1 MSKFLEAFAYFLSN
15 GLDFKLAKELAE
27 SVTGSK
33 VTDEKTLEAF
43 VPEIKK
49 SAGKSQKFQMPEA
62 KKDVIAASD
71 EVSPS
76 YAKGDTKYN
85 ADILA
90 EEIARKRGFIKEGQD
105 ADDMDVKAYSEIYSE
120 AYKFLTD
127 LNRLNKP
134 GVKVETPKKLATKKV
149 RGDLTFVDTKIS
161 NPLKSDFVLRGLDG
175 TTENLYNKFRQEQE
189 AIKNGMLKD
198 LNFIKDNN
206 IALGAKDKD
215 NLLYNMKIYN
225 ELTNKVNKTADEL
238 VEAGKEPEKI
248 YTSYRDSIFTKKK
261 VTMTDLKEFFI
272 GKDGTIDSMKESL
285 DKMDDLIKE
294 IEDIRSG
301 AKQSREFKERK
312 LKFQGKGYG
321 DDSPLYRTLARQ
333 FLRDEIEAG
342 RIETSQRIYNAMK
355 TGSDPQIDAIKI
367 FRHHYG
373 DDAFD
378 ILGKY
383 IDVNYPQFDAN
394 LPGLRYPG
402 RFEFRK
408 MGLVPKNKK
417 APGNTYEH
425 YSLPGEI
432 DQEIKEIDDVIKN
445 IEAGNSPFYKNRD
458 EIVRGIMEQNSRRAN
473 LVKVRNEISPE
484 DTKPLP
490 GDETLES
497 ADVVPI
503 KQEGIISNLDLN
515 IDRSIK
521 TLNDVELYGDETSLE
536 LKYIEENGVHPR
548 DLDPQEGFAKGGLV
562 SLT

>member
-27 SVTGSK
+27 SVTGTK

-90 EEIARKRGFIKEGQD
+90 TEIARKRGFIKAGQD
-105 ADDMDVKAYSEIYSE
+105 SDDMDIKAYSEIYSE

-134 GVKVETPKKLATKKV
+134 GVKVETPKKLATKKT
-149 RGDLTFVDTKIS
+149 RSDLTFLNTKIS
-161 NPLKSDFVLRGLDG
+161 NPMKSDFVLSGLDG

-189 AIKNGMLKD
+189 AIKFGMEKD
-198 LNFIKDNN
+198 LKFIKENN

-215 NLLYNMKIYN
+215 NLLYNMRIYN
-225 ELTNKVNKTADEL
+225 EITNKVNNLSDEL
-238 VEAGKEPEKI
+238 VEAGKEPEKL
-248 YTSYRDSIFTKKK
+248 YKSYKDNIFNKKK
-261 VTMTDLKEFFI
+261 DLTFLKEFFI
-272 GKDGTIDSMKESL
+272 GKDGTIDKMKASL
-285 DKMDDLIKE
+285 DKMDDLIKQMDE
-294 IEDIRSG
+294 IRSG
-301 AKQSREFKERK
+301 AKQDIERK
-312 LKFQGKGYG
+312 DRLLKFQGKGYG
-321 DDSPLYRTLARQ
+321 EDSPLYRTLARQ

-383 IDVNYPQFDAN
+383 IDNNYPQFDAN

-408 MGLVPKNKK
+408 LGLVPKNKK

-425 YSLPGEI
+425 YNLPGEI

-445 IEAGNSPFYKNRD
+445 IEAGNSPLYRNRD
-458 EIVRGIMEQNSRRAN
+458 EIVRAIMDQNSRRAN
-473 LVKVRNEISPE
+473 LVKIRNELLPE

-490 GDETLES
+490 GDDVLES

-503 KQEGIISNLDLN
+503 KQEGIISDIELN
-515 IDRSIK
+515 VDRSIK
-521 TLNDVELYGDETSLE
+521 TLNDVELYGDETALE

>member
-1 MSKFLEAFAYFLSN
+1 MNKFLEAFAYFLSN
-15 GLDFKLAKELAE
+15 GLDFKLSKELAE
-27 SVTGSK
+27 SVTGTK

-90 EEIARKRGFIKEGQD
+90 EEIARKRGFIKAGQD
-105 ADDMDVKAYSEIYSE
+105 SDDMDIKAYSEIYSE

-134 GVKVETPKKLATKKV
+134 GVKVETPKKLATKKT
-149 RGDLTFVDTKIS
+149 RSDLTFLNTKIS
-161 NPLKSDFVLRGLDG
+161 NPMKSDFVLSGLDG

-189 AIKNGMLKD
+189 AIKFGMEKD
-198 LNFIKDNN
+198 LKFIKENN

-215 NLLYNMKIYN
+215 NLLYNMRIYN
-225 ELTNKVNKTADEL
+225 EITNKVNNLSDEL
-238 VEAGKEPEKI
+238 VEAGKEPEKL
-248 YTSYRDSIFTKKK
+248 YKSYKDNIFNKKK
-261 VTMTDLKEFFI
+261 DLTFLKEFFI
-272 GKDGTIDSMKESL
+272 GKDGTIDKMKASL
-285 DKMDDLIKE
+285 DKMDDLIKQMDE
-294 IEDIRSG
+294 IRSG
-301 AKQSREFKERK
+301 AKQDIERK
-312 LKFQGKGYG
+312 DRLLKFQGKGYG
-321 DDSPLYRTLARQ
+321 EDSPLYRTLARQ

-342 RIETSQRIYNAMK
+342 RIETSQEIYNAMK

-383 IDVNYPQFDAN
+383 IDNNYPQFDAN

-408 MGLVPKNKK
+408 LGLVPKNKK

-445 IEAGNSPFYKNRD
+445 IEAGNSPLYRNRD
-458 EIVRGIMEQNSRRAN
+458 EIVRAIMDQNSRRAN
-473 LVKVRNEISPE
+473 LVKIRNELLPE

-490 GDETLES
+490 GDDVLES

-521 TLNDVELYGDETSLE
+521 TLNDVELYGDETAFE

>member
-1 MSKFLEAFAYFLSN
+1 
-15 GLDFKLAKELAE
+15 
-27 SVTGSK
+27 
-33 VTDEKTLEAF
+33 
-43 VPEIKK
+43 
-49 SAGKSQKFQMPEA
+49 MPEA

-90 EEIARKRGFIKEGQD
+90 TEIARKRGFIKAGQD
-105 ADDMDVKAYSEIYSE
+105 SDDMDVKAYSEIYSE

-134 GVKVETPKKLATKKV
+134 GVKVETPKKLATKKT
-149 RGDLTFVDTKIS
+149 RSDLTFLNTKIS
-161 NPLKSDFVLRGLDG
+161 NPMKSDFVLSGLDG

-225 ELTNKVNKTADEL
+225 EITNKVNSLSDEL
-238 VEAGKEPEKI
+238 VEAGKEPEKL
-248 YTSYRDSIFTKKK
+248 YTTYKDNILNKKK

-272 GKDGTIDSMKESL
+272 GKDGTIDKMQASL
-285 DKMDDLIKE
+285 DKMDDLIKQMDE
-294 IEDIRSG
+294 IRSG
-301 AKQSREFKERK
+301 AKQEIERK
-312 LKFQGKGYG
+312 DRLLKFQGKGYG

-383 IDVNYPQFDAN
+383 IDNNYPQFDAN
-394 LPGLRYPG
+394 LPGLKYPG

-408 MGLVPKNKK
+408 LGLVPKNKK

-458 EIVRGIMEQNSRRAN
+458 EIVRGIMEQNSRRAE

-490 GDETLES
+490 GDETFES

-515 IDRSIK
+515 VDRSIK
-521 TLNDVELYGDETSLE
+521 TLNNVELYGDETAAE
-536 LKYIEENGVHPR
+536 LKYIEDNGVHPR

>member
-1 MSKFLEAFAYFLSN
+1 MKEFLKAFIYFMDN
-15 GLDFKLAKELAE
+15 GIPEKLAKELAE
-27 SVTGSK
+27 KVTGTK
-33 VTDEKTLEAF
+33 VTDEARLEAF
-43 VPEIKK
+43 LPEIKK
-49 SAGKSQKFQMPEA
+49 AGKL
-62 KKDVIAASD
+62 
-71 EVSPS
+71 
-76 YAKGDTKYN
+76 DT
-85 ADILA
+85 
-90 EEIARKRGFIKEGQD
+90 R
-105 ADDMDVKAYSEIYSE
+105 
-120 AYKFLTD
+120 
-127 LNRLNKP
+127 
-134 GVKVETPKKLATKKV
+134 PKKLATKKV
-149 RGDLTFVDTKIS
+149 RGDLTFVNTKIS

-175 TTENLYNKFRQEQE
+175 TSENLYNKFRQEQE

-198 LNFIKDNN
+198 LNFIKQNN
-206 IALGAKDKD
+206 IALTSKDKD
-215 NLLYNMKIYN
+215 NLLYNIKIYN

-238 VEAGKEPEKI
+238 VDAGKEPEKI
-248 YTSYRDSIFTKKK
+248 YTTYKDNILNKKK

-285 DKMDDLIKE
+285 DKIDNLIKE
-294 IEDIRSG
+294 IKDIRSG

-342 RIETSQRIYNAMK
+342 RIETSQEIYNAMK
-355 TGSDPQIDAIKI
+355 TGAHPRIDAIKI

-394 LPGLRYPG
+394 LPALKYPG

-408 MGLVPKNKK
+408 LGLTPKNKK

-432 DQEIKEIDDVIKN
+432 DQEIKEIDAVIKD

-458 EIVRGIMEQNSRRAN
+458 EIVRGIMEQNNRRAN
-473 LVKVRNEISPE
+473 LVKVKNDLVPE
-484 DTKPLP
+484 DTKVLP
-490 GDETLES
+490 GDEVFES

-503 KQEGIISNLDLN
+503 KQEGIISDVDLN
-515 IDRSIK
+515 VDRTKK
-521 TLNDVELYGDETSLE
+521 TFNNVELYGDEDFNE
-536 LKYIEENGVHPR
+536 LQYIEKYGVHPR
-548 DLDPQEGFAKGGLV
+548 DLDPEEGFAKGGIV
-562 SLT
+562 SLTWR

>member
-1 MSKFLEAFAYFLSN
+1 MNKFLEAFAYFLSN

-27 SVTGSK
+27 SVTGTK

-134 GVKVETPKKLATKKV
+134 GVKVETPKKLATKKT
-149 RGDLTFVDTKIS
+149 RSDLTFVNTKIS

-175 TTENLYNKFRQEQE
+175 TSENLYNKFRQEQE

-198 LNFIKDNN
+198 LNFIKQNN

-215 NLLYNMKIYN
+215 NLIYNMKIYN
-225 ELTNKVNKTADEL
+225 EVTNKVNKIADDL
-238 VEAGKEPEKI
+238 VTAGKEPEKI
-248 YTSYRDSIFTKKK
+248 YTTYKDNILNKKK

-294 IEDIRSG
+294 IKDIRSG
-301 AKQSREFKERK
+301 AKQAREFKERK

-342 RIETSQRIYNAMK
+342 RIETSKEIYDAMK
-355 TGSDPQIDAIKI
+355 TGAHPKIDAIKI

-473 LVKVRNEISPE
+473 LVKVRNELLPE
-484 DTKPLP
+484 DTKSLP
-490 GDETLES
+490 GDEVLES
-497 ADVVPI
+497 ADVFDFP
-503 KQEGIISNLDLN
+503 D
-515 IDRSIK
+515 D
-521 TLNDVELYGDETSLE
+521 TD
-536 LKYIEENGVHPR
+536 
-548 DLDPQEGFAKGGLV
+548 FAKGGLV

>member
-27 SVTGSK
+27 SVTGTK

-90 EEIARKRGFIKEGQD
+90 TEIARKRGFIKAGQD
-105 ADDMDVKAYSEIYSE
+105 SDDMDIKAYSEIYSE

-134 GVKVETPKKLATKKV
+134 GVKVETPKKLATKKT
-149 RGDLTFVDTKIS
+149 RSDLTFLNTKIS
-161 NPLKSDFVLRGLDG
+161 NPMKSDFVLSGLDG

-225 ELTNKVNKTADEL
+225 EITNKVNSLSDEL
-238 VEAGKEPEKI
+238 VEAGKEPEKL
-248 YTSYRDSIFTKKK
+248 YKSYKDNIFNKKK
-261 VTMTDLKEFFI
+261 DLTFLKEFFI
-272 GKDGTIDSMKESL
+272 GKDGTIDKMKASL
-285 DKMDDLIKE
+285 DKMDDLIKQMDE
-294 IEDIRSG
+294 IRSG
-301 AKQSREFKERK
+301 AKQDIERK
-312 LKFQGKGYG
+312 DRLLKFQGKGYG
-321 DDSPLYRTLARQ
+321 EDSPLYRTLARQ

-383 IDVNYPQFDAN
+383 IDNNYPQFDAN

-408 MGLVPKNKK
+408 LGLVPKNKK

-445 IEAGNSPFYKNRD
+445 IEAGNSPLYRNRD
-458 EIVRGIMEQNSRRAN
+458 EIVRAIMDQNSRRAN
-473 LVKVRNEISPE
+473 LVKIRNELLPE

-490 GDETLES
+490 GDDVLES

-503 KQEGIISNLDLN
+503 KQEGIISDIELN
-515 IDRSIK
+515 VDRSIK
-521 TLNDVELYGDETSLE
+521 TLNDVELYGDETALE

>member
-1 MSKFLEAFAYFLSN
+1 MNKFLEAFAYFLSN

-27 SVTGSK
+27 SVTGTK

-49 SAGKSQKFQMPEA
+49 SAGKSQKFQMPQA
-62 KKDVIAASD
+62 KKDVIEASD

-105 ADDMDVKAYSEIYSE
+105 ADDMDVKAYSDIYSE

-134 GVKVETPKKLATKKV
+134 GVKVETPKKLATKKT
-149 RGDLTFVDTKIS
+149 RSDLTFLNTKIS
-161 NPLKSDFVLRGLDG
+161 NPMKSDFVLSGLDG

-198 LNFIKDNN
+198 LNFIKENN

-225 ELTNKVNKTADEL
+225 EVTNKVNQIADDL
-238 VEAGKEPEKI
+238 VDAGKEPEKI
-248 YTSYRDSIFTKKK
+248 YTSYKDNILNKKK

-272 GKDGTIDSMKESL
+272 GKDGTLEKMQASM

-342 RIETSQRIYNAMK
+342 RIETSQEIYNAMK
-355 TGSDPQIDAIKI
+355 TGAHPTIDAIKI

-394 LPGLRYPG
+394 LPGLKYPG

-408 MGLVPKNKK
+408 LGLVPKNKK

-425 YSLPGEI
+425 YNLPGEI

-473 LVKVRNEISPE
+473 LVKVRNEILPE

-490 GDETLES
+490 GDEALES

-515 IDRSIK
+515 VNRNIK
-521 TLNDVELYGDETSLE
+521 VLNDVELYGDETADE
-536 LKYIEENGVHPR
+536 LKYIEKNGVHPR
-548 DLDPQEGFAKGGLV
+548 DLDPQEGYAKGGLV

>member
-90 EEIARKRGFIKEGQD
+90 TEIARKRGFIKAGQD
-105 ADDMDVKAYSEIYSE
+105 SDDMDIKAYSEIYSE

-134 GVKVETPKKLATKKV
+134 GVKVETPKKLATKKT
-149 RGDLTFVDTKIS
+149 RSDLTFLNTKIS
-161 NPLKSDFVLRGLDG
+161 NPMKSDFVLSGLDG

-189 AIKNGMLKD
+189 AIKFGMEKD
-198 LNFIKDNN
+198 LKFIKENN

-215 NLLYNMKIYN
+215 NLLYNMRIYN
-225 ELTNKVNKTADEL
+225 EITNKVNNLSDEL
-238 VEAGKEPEKI
+238 VEAGKEPEKL
-248 YTSYRDSIFTKKK
+248 YKSYKDNIFNKKK
-261 VTMTDLKEFFI
+261 DLTFLKEFFI
-272 GKDGTIDSMKESL
+272 GKDGTIDKMKASL
-285 DKMDDLIKE
+285 DKMDDLIKQMDE
-294 IEDIRSG
+294 IRSG
-301 AKQSREFKERK
+301 AKQDIERK
-312 LKFQGKGYG
+312 DRLLKFQGKGYG
-321 DDSPLYRTLARQ
+321 EDSPLYRTLARQ

-383 IDVNYPQFDAN
+383 IDNNYPQFDAN

-408 MGLVPKNKK
+408 LGLVPKNKK

-445 IEAGNSPFYKNRD
+445 IEAGNSPLYRNRD
-458 EIVRGIMEQNSRRAN
+458 EIVRAIMDQNSRRAN
-473 LVKVRNEISPE
+473 LVKIRNELLPE

-490 GDETLES
+490 GDDVLES

-503 KQEGIISNLDLN
+503 KQEGIISDIELN
-515 IDRSIK
+515 VDRSIK
-521 TLNDVELYGDETSLE
+521 TLNDVELYGDETALE

>member
-49 SAGKSQKFQMPEA
+49 SAGTA
-62 KKDVIAASD
+62 
-71 EVSPS
+71 
-76 YAKGDTKYN
+76 
-85 ADILA
+85 
-90 EEIARKRGFIKEGQD
+90 
-105 ADDMDVKAYSEIYSE
+105 
-120 AYKFLTD
+120 
-127 LNRLNKP
+127 
-134 GVKVETPKKLATKKV
+134 PKKLATKKQ
-149 RGDLTFVDTKIS
+149 RGDLTFLNIKIS
-161 NPLKSDFVLRGLDG
+161 NPMKSDFVLKGLDG

-198 LNFIKDNN
+198 LNFIKQNN
-206 IALGAKDKD
+206 ISLGAKDKD

-225 ELTNKVNKTADEL
+225 ELTNKVNNLSDEL
-238 VEAGKEPEKI
+238 VEAGKEPEKLYTI
-248 YTSYRDSIFTKKK
+248 YKDNILNKKK
-261 VTMTDLKEFFI
+261 ITRKELEEQLI
-272 GKDGTIDSMKESL
+272 GKGGTIEDMEKAMDTL
-285 DKMDDLIKE
+285 DEIIKQV
-294 IEDIRSG
+294 EDVRSG
-301 AKQSREFKERK
+301 AKATREKQQGK

-321 DDSPLYRTLARQ
+321 EDSPLYRTLARQ

-342 RIETSQRIYNAMK
+342 RIETSQEIYNAMK
-355 TGSDPQIDAIKI
+355 TGSHPRIDAIKI

-383 IDVNYPQFDAN
+383 IDNNYPQFDAN

-408 MGLVPKNKK
+408 LGLVPKNKK

-425 YSLPGEI
+425 YNLPGEI

-458 EIVRGIMEQNSRRAN
+458 EIVRGIMDQNSKRAN
-473 LVKVRNEISPE
+473 LVKVRNELLPE

-521 TLNDVELYGDETSLE
+521 TLNDVELYGDETAAE
-536 LKYIEENGVHPR
+536 LKYIEDNGVHPR

>member
-1 MSKFLEAFAYFLSN
+1 MNKFLEAFAYFLSN

-27 SVTGSK
+27 SVTGTK

-62 KKDVIAASD
+62 KKDVIEASD

-134 GVKVETPKKLATKKV
+134 GVKVETPKKLATKKT
-149 RGDLTFVDTKIS
+149 RSDLTFLNTKIS
-161 NPLKSDFVLRGLDG
+161 NPIKSDFVLSGLDG

-198 LNFIKDNN
+198 LNFIKENN

-225 ELTNKVNKTADEL
+225 EVTNKVNQIADDL
-238 VEAGKEPEKI
+238 VDAGKEPEKI
-248 YTSYRDSIFTKKK
+248 YTSYKNNILNKKK

-272 GKDGTIDSMKESL
+272 GKDGTIDKMKASL
-285 DKMDDLIKE
+285 DKMDDLIKQMDE
-294 IEDIRSG
+294 IRSG
-301 AKQSREFKERK
+301 AKQDIERK
-312 LKFQGKGYG
+312 DRLLKFQGKGYG
-321 DDSPLYRTLARQ
+321 EDSPLYRTLARQ

-342 RIETSQRIYNAMK
+342 RIETSQEIYNAMK
-355 TGSDPQIDAIKI
+355 TGAHPFIDAIKI

-383 IDVNYPQFDAN
+383 IDNNYPQFDAN

-408 MGLVPKNKK
+408 LGIVPKNKK
-417 APGNTYEH
+417 APGNTYDH

-432 DQEIKEIDDVIKN
+432 DAQIEEIDNLISDYELGK
-445 IEAGNSPFYKNRD
+445 SPMIRSKEELLDAIR
-458 EIVRGIMEQNSRRAN
+458 EQNNKRGM
-473 LVKVRNEISPE
+473 LVKIRNEIAPQDAQKLE
-484 DTKPLP
+484 
-490 GDETLES
+490 GDELLES
-497 ADVVPI
+497 AEVIEFPDDTNFA
-503 KQEGIISNLDLN
+503 QGGI
-515 IDRSIK
+515 
-521 TLNDVELYGDETSLE
+521 
-536 LKYIEENGVHPR
+536 
-548 DLDPQEGFAKGGLV
+548 V

>member
-1 MSKFLEAFAYFLSN
+1 MNKFLEAFAYFLSN
-15 GLDFKLAKELAE
+15 GLDFKLSKELAE
-27 SVTGSK
+27 SVTGTK

-90 EEIARKRGFIKEGQD
+90 TEIARKRGFIKAGQD
-105 ADDMDVKAYSEIYSE
+105 SDDMDIKAYSEIYSE

-134 GVKVETPKKLATKKV
+134 GVKVETPKKLATKKT
-149 RGDLTFVDTKIS
+149 RSDLTFLNTKIS
-161 NPLKSDFVLRGLDG
+161 NPMKSDFVLSGLDG

-189 AIKNGMLKD
+189 AIKFGMEKD
-198 LNFIKDNN
+198 LKFIKENN

-215 NLLYNMKIYN
+215 NLLYNMRIYN
-225 ELTNKVNKTADEL
+225 EITNKVNNLSDEL
-238 VEAGKEPEKI
+238 VEAGKEPEKL
-248 YTSYRDSIFTKKK
+248 YKSYKDNIFNKKK
-261 VTMTDLKEFFI
+261 DLTFLKEFFI
-272 GKDGTIDSMKESL
+272 GKDGTIDKMKASL
-285 DKMDDLIKE
+285 DKMDDLIKQMDE
-294 IEDIRSG
+294 IRSG
-301 AKQSREFKERK
+301 AKQDIERK
-312 LKFQGKGYG
+312 DRLLKFQGKGYG
-321 DDSPLYRTLARQ
+321 EDSPLYRTLARQ

-383 IDVNYPQFDAN
+383 IDNNYPQFDAN

-408 MGLVPKNKK
+408 LGLVPKNKK

-445 IEAGNSPFYKNRD
+445 IEAGNSPLYRNRD
-458 EIVRGIMEQNSRRAN
+458 EIVRAIMDQNSRRAN
-473 LVKVRNEISPE
+473 LVKIRNELLPE

-490 GDETLES
+490 GDDVLES

-503 KQEGIISNLDLN
+503 KQEGIISDIELN
-515 IDRSIK
+515 VDRSIK
-521 TLNDVELYGDETSLE
+521 TLNDVELYGDETALE

>member
-1 MSKFLEAFAYFLSN
+1 MEN
-15 GLDFKLAKELAE
+15 GIPEKLAKELAE
-27 SVTGSK
+27 KVTGTK
-33 VTDEKTLEAF
+33 VTDEARLEAF
-43 VPEIKK
+43 LPEIKK
-49 SAGKSQKFQMPEA
+49 AGKL
-62 KKDVIAASD
+62 
-71 EVSPS
+71 
-76 YAKGDTKYN
+76 DT
-85 ADILA
+85 
-90 EEIARKRGFIKEGQD
+90 R
-105 ADDMDVKAYSEIYSE
+105 
-120 AYKFLTD
+120 
-127 LNRLNKP
+127 
-134 GVKVETPKKLATKKV
+134 PKKLATKKV
-149 RGDLTFVDTKIS
+149 RGDLTFVNTKIS

-175 TTENLYNKFRQEQE
+175 TSENLYNKFRQEQE

-198 LNFIKDNN
+198 LNFIKQNN
-206 IALGAKDKD
+206 IALTSKDKD
-215 NLLYNMKIYN
+215 NLLYNIKIYN

-238 VEAGKEPEKI
+238 VDAGKEPEKI
-248 YTSYRDSIFTKKK
+248 YTTYKDNILNKKK

-342 RIETSQRIYNAMK
+342 RIETSQEIYNAMK
-355 TGSDPQIDAIKI
+355 TGAHPTIDAIKI

-394 LPGLRYPG
+394 LPALKYPG

-408 MGLVPKNKK
+408 LGLTPKNKK

-432 DQEIKEIDDVIKN
+432 DQEIKEIDAVIKD

-458 EIVRGIMEQNSRRAN
+458 EIVRGIMEQNNRRAN
-473 LVKVRNEISPE
+473 LVKVKNDLVPE
-484 DTKPLP
+484 DTKVLP
-490 GDETLES
+490 GDEVFES

-503 KQEGIISNLDLN
+503 KQEGIISDVDLN
-515 IDRSIK
+515 VDRTKK
-521 TLNDVELYGDETSLE
+521 TFNNVELYGDEDFNE
-536 LKYIEENGVHPR
+536 LQYIEKYGVHPR
-548 DLDPQEGFAKGGLV
+548 DLDPEEGFAKGGIV